1 MFVRAFSTPISAYR
15 LLGLAVALGCGALLA
30 STARAADVPAK
41 ATRLMVTSD
50 NRPTRAQFRKP
61 GQVLWYKVALTK
73 GHDYT
78 IYGQAVDASGNVLAL
93 YSPKGKQLLSV
104 KVFATGGFFNGA
116 EFHAPVT
123 GTYYLK
129 LTENP
134 SQVTDVFLGVTFD
147 CRTGPGTRCALKV
160 GGSPSGFFTFFGD
173 EDWRRAAL
181 QAGKNYTVTL
191 TTSLTALVA
200 VLDPRGKQLGRC
212 EALGGFPATPCRVS
226 FRASKAGTYY
236 VRAFQEDEDS
246 RDYKV
251 SLTSP

>member
-1 MFVRAFSTPISAYR
+1 MFLRGLTASARTSR
-15 LLGLAVALGCGALLA
+15 LLGLAATLGCGALLA
-30 STARAADVPAK
+30 PPAHAAAVPAK
-41 ATRLMVTSD
+41 ATRLTVTSD

-160 GGSPSGFFTFFGD
+160 GGAPSGFFTFFGD
-173 EDWRRAAL
+173 EDWRRADL
-181 QAGKNYTVTL
+181 QAGKKYTVTL

-200 VLDPRGKQLGRC
+200 VLDPQGKQLGRC
-212 EALGGFPATPCRVS
+212 EALGGFPATPCQVG
-226 FRASKAGTYY
+226 FRASEAGTYY
-236 VRAFQEDEDS
+236 VRTFQEDEDS
-246 RDYKV
+246 HDYKV

>member
-1 MFVRAFSTPISAYR
+1 MFLRGLTVAARTGR
-15 LLGLAVALGCGALLA
+15 LLGLAAALGCGAPLA
-30 STARAADVPAK
+30 PPAHAADVPAE
-41 ATRLMVTSD
+41 AARLTVTSD
-50 NRPTRAQFRKP
+50 NQPTRARFRKP
-61 GQVLWYKVALTK
+61 GQVLWYEVALTK

-93 YSPKGKQLLSV
+93 YSPKGERLLAV
-104 KVFATGGFFNGA
+104 QVFATGGFFNGA
-116 EFHAPVT
+116 EFRAPVT
-123 GTYYLK
+123 GTYHLK

-134 SQVTDVFLGVTFD
+134 NQVTDVFLGVTFD

-160 GGSPSGFFTFFGD
+160 GGAPSGFFTFFGD
-173 EDWRRAAL
+173 EDWRRADL
-181 QAGKNYTVTL
+181 QAGKKYTVTL

-200 VLDPRGKQLGRC
+200 VLDPQGKQLGRC

-246 RDYKV
+246 HDYKV